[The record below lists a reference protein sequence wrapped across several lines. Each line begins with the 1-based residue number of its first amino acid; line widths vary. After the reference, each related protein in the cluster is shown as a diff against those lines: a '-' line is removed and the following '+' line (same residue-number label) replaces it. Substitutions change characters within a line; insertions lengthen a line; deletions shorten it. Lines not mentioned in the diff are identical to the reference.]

1 MIWKSRARR
10 KICQSSASSP
20 SANSSQKPPSP
31 RRASPHNR
39 ASALLSSWCPKHST
53 LLTRPTKR
61 SQIILGVRQRRGGQ
75 YLELSDQSEDKMK
88 PPVAVLA
95 ILVVLVYPSS
105 GFSQQQQTGSLTSPA
120 ATTTNT
126 SSRQTQPFSPFLA
139 PPSAT
144 IRVTG
149 APTIQPSPGLR
160 QECTPVEQEIAGL
173 IVGPTDLCDR

>member
-1 MIWKSRARR
+1 VVPEALDAIDEAREAKSDHSRGPAAERG
-10 KICQSSASSP
+10 II
-20 SANSSQKPPSP
+20 P
-31 RRASPHNR
+31 RIE
-39 ASALLSSWCPKHST
+39 
-53 LLTRPTKR
+53 
-61 SQIILGVRQRRGGQ
+61 Q
-75 YLELSDQSEDKMK
+75 QSEDKMK

-95 ILVVLVYPSS
+95 LSYAVVMLYPSS
-105 GFSQQQQTGSLTSPA
+105 GFSQQQTGLATSPA

-126 SSRQTQPFSPFLA
+126 SSQQTQPFAPFSP

-149 APTIQPSPGLR
+149 TPTIQPSPGLR